1 MKKNI
6 FFLCSFVCSFAAPV
20 ELCVSFECENCYSIR
35 VQKIETLEKKQWSLS
50 DSVACECGMWLPPSF
65 EIKNLPGN
73 YLSGV
78 GGGCVAFEKKRKM
91 MKMPSMPQMNIQQ
104 GDIVYTA
111 YVDTPKEKI
120 LPQYKQNLDFYWKVH
135 FVCQDN
141 NSNDTTLTYKIDALL
156 VGECPDSLTTH

>member
-6 FFLCSFVCSFAAPV
+6 FFFCSFVCSFAAPV

-78 GGGCVAFEKKRKM
+78 GGGCVAFEKKKKNDENASNASNEHSTRR
-91 MKMPSMPQMNIQQ
+91 
-104 GDIVYTA
+104 YCL
-111 YVDTPKEKI
+111 YC
-120 LPQYKQNLDFYWKVH
+120 
-135 FVCQDN
+135 VC
-141 NSNDTTLTYKIDALL
+141 
-156 VGECPDSLTTH
+156 

>member
-78 GGGCVAFEKKRKM
+78 GGGCVAFEKKNLIWEPGGLALPFHVSTNSASHSASQRLGFLIHCGKARKT
-91 MKMPSMPQMNIQQ
+91 SFWTWSRHSAQR
-104 GDIVYTA
+104 
-111 YVDTPKEKI
+111 
-120 LPQYKQNLDFYWKVH
+120 
-135 FVCQDN
+135 
-141 NSNDTTLTYKIDALL
+141 
-156 VGECPDSLTTH
+156 